1 MAVSLLGRG
10 PILLTMVGKWDVAD
24 ESEIAAANQQ
34 KAEKLARKQAAR
46 ENRRFLSAAKAVE
59 RTSDDEEQ
67 PIAKRRKEA
76 IDLGTLRKLRF
87 HMPEIQSCRHV
98 DRYEKLNHIEEGS
111 YGVVFRAK
119 ESETGE
125 IVAVKRLKMD
135 KERDGFPITS
145 LREITTLMA
154 ARHPHVVNIREVVMG
169 DVLTDVYIVMDFV
182 EHDLKSL
189 LEDMREPF
197 LQSEVKTLMLQL
209 CSAVAHMHL
218 NWILHRDLKTSNL
231 LMTNRGEMKIADF
244 GLARYYSKPVEHMT
258 ELVVTLWYRAPELLF
273 GTKKYSTEI
282 DMWSVGC
289 IMAELLLKEPLF
301 QGKSE
306 IDQLIKV
313 CIWQLVKANGVDYW
327 HDWCPE

>member
-1 MAVSLLGRG
+1 MA
-10 PILLTMVGKWDVAD
+10 VGKWDVEED
-24 ESEIAAANQQ
+24 EEELAAAEQQ
-34 KAEKLARKQAAR
+34 KAEKLAKKQAMR
-46 ENRRFLSAAKAVE
+46 QEK
-59 RTSDDEEQ
+59 
-67 PIAKRRKEA
+67 K
-76 IDLGTLRKLRF
+76 RKLNETVAQEADGIDEAEDENSNKREGAFNLRTVRRLRF
-87 HMPEIQSCRHV
+87 QMPELQSCRHIEQ
-98 DRYEKLNHIEEGS
+98 YEKLNHIEEGS
-111 YGVVFRAK
+111 YGVVFRAR
-119 ESETGE
+119 ESGTGD

-169 DVLTDVYIVMDFV
+169 DALTDVYIVMDFV

-189 LEDMREPF
+189 LEDMRQPF
-197 LQSEVKTLMLQL
+197 LQSEVKTLLLQL

-218 NWILHRDLKTSNL
+218 NWIVHRDLKTSNL

-244 GLARYYSKPVEHMT
+244 GLARYYSKPVENMT

-273 GTKKYSTEI
+273 GTRKYSTEI
-282 DMWSVGC
+282 DMWSIGC

-313 CIWQLVKANGVDYW
+313 
-327 HDWCPE
+327 

>member
-1 MAVSLLGRG
+1 MA
-10 PILLTMVGKWDVAD
+10 VGKWDVED
-24 ESEIAAANQQ
+24 EEELAAAEQQ
-34 KAEKLARKQAAR
+34 RAEKLAKKQAMR
-46 ENRRFLSAAKAVE
+46 QEK
-59 RTSDDEEQ
+59 
-67 PIAKRRKEA
+67 K
-76 IDLGTLRKLRF
+76 RKLNSTVAQEADRSDEAEDENNTNRKRQGAVNLTTVRRLRF
-87 HMPEIQSCRHV
+87 QMPEIQSCRHIE
-98 DRYEKLNHIEEGS
+98 RYEKLNHIEEGS
-111 YGVVFRAK
+111 YGVVFRAR
-119 ESETGE
+119 ESGTGD

-169 DVLTDVYIVMDFV
+169 DALTDVYIVMDFV

-218 NWILHRDLKTSNL
+218 NWIVHRDLKTSNL

-244 GLARYYSKPVEHMT
+244 GLARYYSKPVENMT

-273 GTKKYSTEI
+273 GTKTYSTEI
-282 DMWSVGC
+282 DLWSIGC

-313 CIWQLVKANGVDYW
+313 
-327 HDWCPE
+327 